1 MSYAIR
7 NTRPQDRGAIRT
19 LVSAAFR
26 RPDEADLVD
35 GLRSAGDALVELV
48 AEEDGEL
55 VGHIL
60 FSPVRIERSNSA
72 LDAAALA
79 PVSVISGRQQRGIG
93 GALIRVG
100 IDRCKELGLGA
111 VLVLGH
117 RAYYPR
123 FGFSAR
129 AAESLEAPFHGPSFM
144 ALELVPGALAQGGR
158 ARYAAA
164 FGV

>member
-7 NTRPQDRGAIRT
+7 NTRPQDRGEIRA
-19 LVSAAFR
+19 LVSAAFER
-26 RPDEADLVD
+26 TDEADLVD
-35 GLRSAGDALVELV
+35 RLRRAGDALVELV
-48 AEEDGEL
+48 AEEDGGL

-60 FSPVRIERSNSA
+60 FSPVRIERPASGF
-72 LDAAALA
+72 DAAALA
-79 PVSVISGRQQRGIG
+79 PVCVIPGRWRRGVG

-100 IDRCKELGLGA
+100 IDRCKEFGLGA

-123 FGFSAR
+123 FGFSAQS
-129 AAESLEAPFHGPSFM
+129 AEALEAPFRGPSFM

-158 ARYAAA
+158 AHYAAA